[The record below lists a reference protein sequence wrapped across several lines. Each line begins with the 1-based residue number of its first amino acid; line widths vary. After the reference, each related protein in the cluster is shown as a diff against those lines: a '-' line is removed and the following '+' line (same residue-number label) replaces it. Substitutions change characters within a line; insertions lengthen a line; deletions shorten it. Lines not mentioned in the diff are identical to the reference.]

1 MTRIYHNTASAIN
14 QKWIKHNYAQLSDSL
29 NKLSTGSRIN
39 TAKDDVVG
47 ISTSEELRMH
57 IRGMR
62 QASRNASDGNALLN
76 IAEGAAGEITSML
89 QRMRELSVQ
98 SSNDT
103 ISTVDRDYLQSEFS
117 ALREEISR
125 ISRGAQYNGLTLLD
139 GGANSFGS
147 LGSNASMIH
156 MGSGNLATVDRMQ
169 VSISSLTMGA
179 LGLANL
185 SITGS
190 AGAILSISEIDAA
203 IGSVNSVRSS
213 LGSWMSRLD
222 SAIENLDAQGINFQD
237 SESKIRDVDMAKQ
250 STDYARQQ
258 IMVQVSTSML
268 GQANS
273 LSEGV
278 LQLFQ

>member
-190 AGAILSISEIDAA
+190 AGAILSISEIDSA